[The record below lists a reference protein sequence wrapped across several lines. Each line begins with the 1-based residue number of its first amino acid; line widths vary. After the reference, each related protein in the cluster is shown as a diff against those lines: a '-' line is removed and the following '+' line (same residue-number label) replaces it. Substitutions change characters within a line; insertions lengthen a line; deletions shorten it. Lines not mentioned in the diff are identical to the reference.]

1 MNIDQ
6 LIQQLNELVIYLTH
20 LEDKCRILMPLED
33 LRAYDEF
40 KSQILQQEGIAKYS
54 QMINGYKICL
64 ESLYQYFNQNKKL
77 F

>member
-6 LIQQLNELVIYLTH
+6 LIQQLNELVMYLTN
-20 LEDKCRILMPLED
+20 LEDKCRILMNQND

-40 KSQILQQEGIAKYS
+40 KSQILQQEGVAKYT
-54 QMINGYKICL
+54 QMINGYKACL
-64 ESLYQYFNQNKKL
+64 ESLYQYFSSGRRL